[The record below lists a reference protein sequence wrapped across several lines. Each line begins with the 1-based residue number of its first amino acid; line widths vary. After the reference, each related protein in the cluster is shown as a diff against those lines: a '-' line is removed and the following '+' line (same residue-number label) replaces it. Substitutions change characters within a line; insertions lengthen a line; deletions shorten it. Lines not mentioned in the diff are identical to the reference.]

1 VATSLAPT
9 FTVVLILGV
18 AWGAGEGLSGVAE
31 QNIFQRR
38 TPDAVRSRV
47 LGAGEGLWHGTLTV
61 AYVVAAFVL
70 PVVGPRGM
78 YAILGASAALSVI
91 VLLPL
96 LGRADTA
103 AGEAVSQI
111 DGVATRDG
119 AP

>member
-1 VATSLAPT
+1 
-9 FTVVLILGV
+9 
-18 AWGAGEGLSGVAE
+18 
-31 QNIFQRR
+31 
-38 TPDAVRSRV
+38 V

-78 YAILGASAALSVI
+78 YAILGVSAALSVI